1 MSPLLTRSS
10 HSIASELLYMS
21 IQIRQFK
28 NKDAIKVTNV
38 IKKSFRSIISK
49 NYTKESVEDQ
59 IKENSPKK
67 ILEKAKKVKYFVAVE
82 KGKILGFGGYN
93 EEKIHTFFVLPE
105 MQGKGIGS
113 KILERVLSEAKR
125 EGIKSLKCW
134 ATFNAENF
142 YAVFG
147 FKKRKKFTLKTKN
160 SSISFM
166 EMTKKL

>member
-1 MSPLLTRSS
+1 M
-10 HSIASELLYMS
+10 
-21 IQIRQFK
+21 IRIRKFK
-28 NKDAIKVTNV
+28 KGDAIKVSNV

-113 KILERVLSEAKR
+113 RILEKVLTEAKKD
-125 EGIKSLKCW
+125 GIESLKCW
-134 ATFNAENF
+134 SSFNAENF
-142 YAVFG
+142 YASFG
-147 FKKRKKFTLKTKN
+147 FKKIKKLNLKTKN

-166 EMTKKL
+166 EMVKEL

>member
-1 MSPLLTRSS
+1 M
-10 HSIASELLYMS
+10 
-21 IQIRQFK
+21 IRIRKFK
-28 NKDAIKVTNV
+28 KGDAIKVSNV

-113 KILERVLSEAKR
+113 RILEKVLTEAKKDW
-125 EGIKSLKCW
+125 IKSLKCW
-134 ATFNAENF
+134 STFNAENF
-142 YAVFG
+142 YSSFG
-147 FKKRKKFTLKTKN
+147 FKKRKKLTLKTKN

-166 EMTKKL
+166 EMVKEL

>member
-1 MSPLLTRSS
+1 M
-10 HSIASELLYMS
+10 
-21 IQIRQFK
+21 IRIRKFK
-28 NKDAIKVTNV
+28 KGDAIKVSNV

-93 EEKIHTFFVLPE
+93 EEKIHTFFVIPE
-105 MQGKGIGS
+105 RHGKGIGS
-113 KILERVLSEAKR
+113 KILERVLTEAKKD
-125 EGIKSLKCW
+125 GIKSLKCW
-134 ATFNAENF
+134 STFNAENF
-142 YAVFG
+142 YSSFG
-147 FKKRKKFTLKTKN
+147 FKKRKKLTLKTKN

-166 EMTKKL
+166 EMVKEL

>member
-1 MSPLLTRSS
+1 MST
-10 HSIASELLYMS
+10 
-21 IQIRQFK
+21 QIRKFQSQ
-28 NKDAIKVTNV
+28 DAIKVSNV
-38 IKKSFRSIISK
+38 IKKGFRSIISK

-67 ILEKAKKVKYFVAVE
+67 IIEKAKKVKYFVAVE

-113 KILERVLSEAKR
+113 RILEKVLTEAKKD
-125 EGIKSLKCW
+125 GIESLKCW
-134 ATFNAENF
+134 SSFNAENF
-142 YAVFG
+142 YASFG
-147 FKKRKKFTLKTKN
+147 FKKIKKLNLKTKN

-166 EMTKKL
+166 EMVKEL

>member
-1 MSPLLTRSS
+1 MST
-10 HSIASELLYMS
+10 
-21 IQIRQFK
+21 QIRKFQS
-28 NKDAIKVTNV
+28 KDARKVSNV
-38 IKKSFRSIISK
+38 IKKGFRSIISK
-49 NYTKESVEDQ
+49 NYSKKSVEDQ

-113 KILERVLSEAKR
+113 RILEKVLTEAKKD
-125 EGIKSLKCW
+125 GIESLKCW
-134 ATFNAENF
+134 SSFNAENF
-142 YAVFG
+142 YASFG
-147 FKKRKKFTLKTKN
+147 FKKIKKLNLKTKN

-166 EMTKKL
+166 EMVKEL